1 MTADKKT
8 ESTAAQPATGAP
20 PKGRKAWV
28 PKTPVENI
36 LDQIKKQET
45 RVSGLQTE
53 LDKEKSLLSK
63 LLQAKKVLESV

>member
-1 MTADKKT
+1 MSAEKKS
-8 ESTAAQPATGAP
+8 EAKEQPSSAP

-36 LDQIKKQET
+36 LQQIDKQQV
-45 RVSGLQTE
+45 RVSELQQD
-53 LDKEKSLLSK
+53 LDKEKALLAK